1 MKERTFNV
9 VNYGEVVHLSDLMQH
24 HSMSNTT
31 HTAHDIHDI
40 LKSYYKVARKRFVDA
55 ACMQAADY
63 HLVTGPQAPMNLLSS
78 FWVNGLTNEQLE
90 EVAGE
95 DLKTKLKRRQLS
107 KQIDDL
113 EAGRKVLLS

>member
-1 MKERTFNV
+1 MKKSSINDRQHGNV
-9 VNYGEVVHLSDLMQH
+9 VRLSDLMKH
-24 HSMSNTT
+24 HPMSNTK
-31 HTAHDIHDI
+31 HTVHDIHDI
-40 LKSYYKVARKRFVDA
+40 LQSYYKVARKRFVDA
-55 ACMQAADY
+55 AWMQAADY

-78 FWVNGLTNEQLE
+78 FWVNSLTNEQLE

-95 DLKTKLKRRQLS
+95 DMKTKLKRRQLS